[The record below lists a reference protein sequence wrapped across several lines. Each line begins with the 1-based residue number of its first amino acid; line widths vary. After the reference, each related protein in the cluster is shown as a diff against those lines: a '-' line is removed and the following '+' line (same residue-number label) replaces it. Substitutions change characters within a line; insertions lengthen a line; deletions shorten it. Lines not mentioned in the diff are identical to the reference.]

1 MTRLIRELVCLLWTQ
16 YRPVFC
22 SSDYPDWNVNSH
34 KSNLKSQLHK
44 ICTYNC
50 EICDKNPIPCSSWW
64 ASELWSMSKS
74 EKITNVKGLCHGSRV
89 DHPKQQHW
97 SVHSPIFSHANWDLY
112 APGCVISDTY
122 QHIFSR
128 ILLWHD
134 VLQMSSFPHHHHQRA
149 PTATELHAG
158 QSIITLLTMKRFHAA
173 PMLSLK
179 TVNKSSEYTYCYRPI
194 YPQFK

>member
-1 MTRLIRELVCLLWTQ
+1 MTRLIRELVCLLWTL
-16 YRPVFC
+16 YRPAFC

-97 SVHSPIFSHANWDLY
+97 SVHSPIFFSCKLRLVRTRLCYFRHLPTYFFSNSPVTWRFTNVVFPTPPSPTSTNCNRITCWSINHYTFNHEALPCSAYVVTQN
-112 APGCVISDTY
+112 CQQVI
-122 QHIFSR
+122 R
-128 ILLWHD
+128 IHLL
-134 VLQMSSFPHHHHQRA
+134 LQTH
-149 PTATELHAG
+149 
-158 QSIITLLTMKRFHAA
+158 
-173 PMLSLK
+173 LSP
-179 TVNKSSEYTYCYRPI
+179 V
-194 YPQFK
+194 